1 MADDRNTFDP
11 ARLADWK
18 RKSPAPWTP
27 GFAFAAGADG
37 WARPEASPISPAG
50 RSDPYIPR
58 KATSLRDCGAAA
70 SRRKLAPQPLPAA
83 ILIRD
88 ATVPLWVHHGQAGQ
102 CGNARARFRAHSA
115 GGRASPR
122 WRISG
127 VGS

>member
-1 MADDRNTFDP
+1 MTTCGDASPSRALKQRAPCRPLIGQLMADDRNTFDP

-83 ILIRD
+83 I
-88 ATVPLWVHHGQAGQ
+88 
-102 CGNARARFRAHSA
+102 
-115 GGRASPR
+115 
-122 WRISG
+122 
-127 VGS
+127 